1 MNLPT
6 IAVILDVQLV
16 NVHCAHSRAYCATEE
31 FQRDGLGLPDDD
43 IAYGSALWPDGHEH
57 AHSGLDGTLTL

>member
-1 MNLPT
+1 MYIVYIQKP
-6 IAVILDVQLV
+6 IVQ
-16 NVHCAHSRAYCATEE
+16 
-31 FQRDGLGLPDDD
+31 FQKDGLGLPDDD